1 MNKNESRQKNFK
13 HSLSQ
18 QKIKSTK
25 INIAKLNDYLI
36 TIFLK
41 LRMHIYGYYIKLHK
55 ITNNNLLN
63 RHAEYTY

>member
-41 LRMHIYGYYIKLHK
+41 LRMHIYCYYIKLHK